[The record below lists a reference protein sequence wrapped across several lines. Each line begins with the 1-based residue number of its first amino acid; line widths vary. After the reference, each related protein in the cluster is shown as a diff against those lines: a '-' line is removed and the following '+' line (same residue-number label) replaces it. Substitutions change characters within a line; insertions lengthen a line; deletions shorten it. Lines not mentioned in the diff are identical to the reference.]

1 MDMTQKQNTT
11 PKGTCKGDYSVK
23 QHLSNG
29 PKTMCN
35 KRSLHKND
43 KDQFILAVKNFPEVC
58 CQKCTVY
65 LTQRGL
71 IK

>member
-1 MDMTQKQNTT
+1 MKNTT
-11 PKGTCKGDYSVK
+11 LTIEAKGISRGDYSVK

-35 KRSLHKND
+35 KNSLHKNE

-58 CQKCTVY
+58 CQKCITY